1 MVNKQYEVNAFCTG
15 MIAGINLYQQKVIT
29 AQKNNEAIKI
39 DGELY
44 YIQSAKERLQ
54 DMIDKVCKQKER
66 SQPMA
71 TDRQTPCLYYVCA
84 GLCTKG
90 RKADHAH
97 YCQHCNKYRPRAK
110 VRYKNQEKEK
120 LEKIRKNERY

>member
-1 MVNKQYEVNAFCTG
+1 MKYEERHNFYKIGRIDIYKKYQSEVEMMNKQHEVNAFCTG

-54 DMIDKVCKQKER
+54 DMVDKICK
-66 SQPMA
+66 
-71 TDRQTPCLYYVCA
+71 
-84 GLCTKG
+84 
-90 RKADHAH
+90 
-97 YCQHCNKYRPRAK
+97 
-110 VRYKNQEKEK
+110 
-120 LEKIRKNERY
+120 